1 MTSVSAASSILTER
15 SVQGSYNDYA
25 FYLQDSVNIQRLE
38 LTPGVR
44 VQYDDFLKNTTV
56 APRFAASLDVFGDK
70 RTRLFGGA
78 NRYYGQNLLAYKLR
92 NGIGT
97 YYIQT
102 RADAL
107 SPWVTGEQ
115 KSASIDY
122 DISDLKTP
130 YSDEVSLGLSQ
141 RVLDTV
147 WTVKWVNRKG
157 RDQFGRES
165 TTDANGD
172 RYYILSNNAKTEGTT
187 WSLSAEPIS
196 PYHFSVADLSWS
208 LGASIVNNK
217 SSSQTWYDASDTD
230 DTMVIFNNKL
240 MEKAD
245 MDALDF
251 NSPWNA
257 FVNIN
262 TWLPALNLNWNQSL
276 RYTAGYEGYT
286 TETVTCPN
294 SGLPCGNYTG
304 SATRYNKTQYKDYF
318 TWDWRFAWRQP
329 TFEHQSVELT
339 LDVLNVLDNVIEA
352 TQTGNKTS
360 KTLTYKTGRQ
370 FWLGVAYSW

>member
-1 MTSVSAASSILTER
+1 
-15 SVQGSYNDYA
+15 
-25 FYLQDSVNIQRLE
+25 
-38 LTPGVR
+38 
-44 VQYDDFLKNTTV
+44 
-56 APRFAASLDVFGDK
+56 
-70 RTRLFGGA
+70 
-78 NRYYGQNLLAYKLR
+78 
-92 NGIGT
+92 
-97 YYIQT
+97 
-102 RADAL
+102 
-107 SPWVTGEQ
+107 
-115 KSASIDY
+115 
-122 DISDLKTP
+122 
-130 YSDEVSLGLSQ
+130 
-141 RVLDTV
+141 
-147 WTVKWVNRKG
+147 
-157 RDQFGRES
+157 
-165 TTDANGD
+165 
-172 RYYILSNNAKTEGTT
+172 
-187 WSLSAEPIS
+187 
-196 PYHFSVADLSWS
+196 
-208 LGASIVNNK
+208 
-217 SSSQTWYDASDTD
+217 
-230 DTMVIFNNKL
+230 MVIFNNKL